1 VKHAS
6 ASLVSCIPELLHDPP
21 VCPSCLLVHF
31 QEGAAFFFCLED
43 RALLCRD
50 CDISIHT
57 ANELAQK
64 HTRFLLTGIR
74 VGLENLGADEQAE
87 PPSTSASPKL
97 HNSPLPAKPTSPVA
111 RVPVY
116 QPAEQ
121 KTSKKK
127 SSSSMPSTSGQEAF
141 GGGSGFSAGFGG
153 GASGSGSAGA
163 GPSSRGGSAG
173 GSGLRRGHS
182 VNVNELPDST
192 VPVWSVDEILG
203 IPNLAD
209 GYSLNDIGSTKV
221 SVRIMQRVEGVL
233 PIAGWRKVETW
244 CWFGEEVRCV

>member
-1 VKHAS
+1 M
-6 ASLVSCIPELLHDPP
+6 LL
-21 VCPSCLLVHF
+21 F

-57 ANELAQK
+57 ANDLARK
-64 HTRFLLTGIR
+64 HTRFLLTGVR
-74 VGLENLGADEQAE
+74 VGLENLRADEQAE
-87 PPSTSASPKL
+87 APSTSAPSKVLGSPF
-97 HNSPLPAKPTSPVA
+97 PPKPTSPVA

-121 KTSKKK
+121 KPSKKK
-127 SSSSMPSTSGQEAF
+127 SAAAVPSSPVPDAF
-141 GGGSGFSAGFGG
+141 SGGGSGFSGGFGG
-153 GASGSGSAGA
+153 GSSGA
-163 GPSSRGGSAG
+163 GPSSRGGGASS
-173 GSGLRRGHS
+173 SGLRRGQS

-209 GYSLNDIGSTKV
+209 GYSLNGH
-221 SVRIMQRVEGVL
+221 RVN
-233 PIAGWRKVETW
+233 K
-244 CWFGEEVRCV
+244 GEMPRG